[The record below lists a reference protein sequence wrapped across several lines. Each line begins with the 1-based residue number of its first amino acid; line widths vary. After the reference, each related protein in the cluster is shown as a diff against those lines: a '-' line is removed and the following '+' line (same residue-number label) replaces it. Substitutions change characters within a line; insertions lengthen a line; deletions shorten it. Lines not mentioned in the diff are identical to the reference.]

1 MRYNN
6 NLATK
11 EVKKM
16 GQYANT
22 VNAYAMSAAR
32 AQVYTMRNPN
42 QSYGQTAYMLNVST
56 AKFRRDIE
64 AKKAKFIAKMEKDKI
79 AQMQAEI
86 ARLQAKQTA

>member
-1 MRYNN
+1 
-6 NLATK
+6 
-11 EVKKM
+11 M
-16 GQYANT
+16 GQYANA

-79 AQMQAEI
+79 AQMQLEI

>member
-1 MRYNN
+1 
-6 NLATK
+6 
-11 EVKKM
+11 M

-22 VNAYAMSAAR
+22 VNAFAMSAAR
-32 AQVYTMRNPN
+32 AKVYCTQNTL
-42 QSYGQTAYMLNVST
+42 QSYGQTSYMLNVST

-79 AQMQAEI
+79 AQMQLEI

>member
-1 MRYNN
+1 
-6 NLATK
+6 
-11 EVKKM
+11 M
-16 GQYANT
+16 GQYANA

-86 ARLQAKQTA
+86 ARLQAKQLA

>member
-1 MRYNN
+1 
-6 NLATK
+6 
-11 EVKKM
+11 M

-42 QSYGQTAYMLNVST
+42 QSYGQTAQQLNVST

-79 AQMQAEI
+79 TQMQAEV
-86 ARLQAKQTA
+86 ARLQAKHSIA

>member
-1 MRYNN
+1 
-6 NLATK
+6 
-11 EVKKM
+11 M
-16 GQYANT
+16 GQYANA

-32 AQVYTMRNPN
+32 AQVYTQRNPN

>member
-1 MRYNN
+1 
-6 NLATK
+6 
-11 EVKKM
+11 M
-16 GQYANT
+16 GQYANA

-64 AKKAKFIAKMEKDKI
+64 AKKAKFIVKLQRERVV
-79 AQMQAEI
+79 QLQQEL
-86 ARLQAKQTA
+86 ARLTATA